1 MSKKEVT
8 VHLETITPLWTGD
21 AWQENGKIRPSS
33 LMGSLRFWFEV
44 ICYFAGI
51 VSKKE
56 FDSNTGRFNKV
67 KVKNEDNVEDR
78 EKKLINEI
86 LKNGNDIKTVINF
99 LNNNGYPIPA
109 IIFGTTG
116 WKGLIEIKEIKLLE
130 DYCFGN
136 KLNLPERICISKQN
150 GEIKE
155 NNDCPKSRDKNWS
168 VFYLSQPYF
177 YGKLE
182 IKFLVEEEILNSIFY
197 PLLNFMDKYGYW
209 GGKWNIGY
217 GKLRVTA
224 VKQNNN
230 GENWKI
236 EKFNFS
242 LFENKNDEE
251 FGSEKYLRS
260 VSNFDDL
267 IQGNNKK
274 IKILNKISDNQNS
287 NNQDSNKDLRDVIKE
302 LIKQK
307 AEIRTTVSNS
317 KDRHYKFGKTGK
329 SKSEDLPQGSKI
341 LPYIKK
347 EIKKEEESFVG
358 GFLSIVDLINLY
370 GSD

>member
-44 ICYFAGI
+44 ICYFGSI
-51 VSKKE
+51 VTE
-56 FDSNTGRFNKV
+56 EHFDRNTGRFDRV
-67 KVKNEDNVEDR
+67 KGKSKGKDDEEKKE
-78 EKKLINEI
+78 EKKLRQKI
-86 LKNGNDIKTVINF
+86 LESGTVIKTIINS
-99 LNNNGYPIPA
+99 LTESGYSIPA
-109 IIFGTTG
+109 IVFGTTG
-116 WKGLIEIKEIKLLE
+116 WRGLIEIKEVKY
-130 DYCFGN
+130 D
-136 KLNLPERICISKQN
+136 ERN
-150 GEIKE
+150 FKE
-155 NNDCPKSRDKNWS
+155 KPKGRIIPNKNWYWGS
-168 VFYLSQPYF
+168 ASYQGS
-177 YGKLE
+177 LE